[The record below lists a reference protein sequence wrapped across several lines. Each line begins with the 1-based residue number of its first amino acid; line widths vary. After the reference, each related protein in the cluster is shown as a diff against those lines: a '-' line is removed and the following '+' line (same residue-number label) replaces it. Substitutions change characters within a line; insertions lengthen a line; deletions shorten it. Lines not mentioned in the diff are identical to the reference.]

1 MNLNSIKE
9 LRNKTGAGM
18 MQCKQAL
25 AENGGDL
32 KKAIETLRLKG
43 QLVAN
48 KKATRDTKEGLIV
61 SYIHTGNKLGILL
74 EINCETDF
82 VARELEFKLLAKNIA
97 MQIAAS
103 SDIEFISIDQIP
115 EGIRNKEWDF
125 EQQKPDLIGKSEEIK
140 NKIINGRL
148 SKTLQ
153 KKNLLEQA
161 YIKDT
166 SITVNDLIQQKIV
179 LFGENIKIK
188 RFIRF
193 KLGE

>member
-1 MNLNSIKE
+1 
-9 LRNKTGAGM
+9 
-18 MQCKQAL
+18 
-25 AENGGDL
+25 
-32 KKAIETLRLKG
+32 
-43 QLVAN
+43 
-48 KKATRDTKEGLIV
+48 
-61 SYIHTGNKLGILL
+61 
-74 EINCETDF
+74 
-82 VARELEFKLLAKNIA
+82 